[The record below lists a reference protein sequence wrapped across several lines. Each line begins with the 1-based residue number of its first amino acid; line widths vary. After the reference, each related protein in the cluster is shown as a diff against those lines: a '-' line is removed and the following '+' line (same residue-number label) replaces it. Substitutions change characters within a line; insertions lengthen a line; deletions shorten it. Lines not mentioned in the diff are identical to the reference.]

1 MVSSCCFCCL
11 SAPRLLSSAS
21 CFEIHLE
28 GRWCSRWDRCFISL
42 HTVQLEIWDAI
53 GIAFLFRSSLFQAK
67 HRWRRPQVF
76 LMNVPPITF
85 PMKDRLS
92 ILWREWSGMVNRR
105 EPLLPISGLYCEMKL
120 MCDVGCRLS
129 FLIQNLLKSW
139 RTKWGFGF
147 LGAGAAPVL
156 PLVLLLSPPPLLPLV
171 LVTPHAGPV
180 DYTGQR
186 GSLCYFYCFCNLM
199 DWQDA
204 KVPTYLQV
212 SFCEDPLKCFFR
224 STSFFSHP
232 N

>member
-28 GRWCSRWDRCFISL
+28 GRWCSRWDWCFISL

-67 HRWRRPQVF
+67 HRWRRPQAF

-85 PMKDRLS
+85 AIKDRLS
-92 ILWREWSGMVNRR
+92 ILWREWSVMVHGK
-105 EPLLPISGLYCEMKL
+105 EPLLPISGLWCEMKL

-139 RTKWGFGF
+139 RTKWDP
-147 LGAGAAPVL
+147 GALVPWGPESLQSLPWFCCCHL
-156 PLVLLLSPPPLLPLV
+156 PLCCLWCLWHLML
-171 LVTPHAGPV
+171 
-180 DYTGQR
+180 GQWTT
-186 GSLCYFYCFCNLM
+186 LAKEVCF
-199 DWQDA
+199 
-204 KVPTYLQV
+204 VV
-212 SFCEDPLKCFFR
+212 FIVFVI
-224 STSFFSHP
+224 
-232 N
+232 